1 MIQCLN
7 SRYQKLRRCKCYQDV
22 EEQAKHCSLSSRITN
37 TVILSFLHSVAESIP
52 SSLVQIY
59 AFLLF
64 SSQRSPASILSIIVS
79 IASIAFGSTTL
90 CFDFDL
96 DPERRIHNPG
106 FYGYV
111 PSNSGRRALVFY
123 SMFLFSACHIALRLL
138 GVALLAVFSSWI
150 TAAVLGG
157 DVLLF
162 LLLKLVRKD
171 LRYWLKLDGA
181 LSWIMSIVIRLFTKV
196 MVDFTVMVQLRRKC
210 CRRKLSSSP

>member
-1 MIQCLN
+1 M
-7 SRYQKLRRCKCYQDV
+7 
-22 EEQAKHCSLSSRITN
+22 
-37 TVILSFLHSVAESIP
+37 
-52 SSLVQIY
+52 
-59 AFLLF
+59 
-64 SSQRSPASILSIIVS
+64 SIIIS
-79 IASIAFGSTTL
+79 IATIAFGSTTI

-96 DPERRIHNPG
+96 DPERRIHTPG

-138 GVALLAVFSSWI
+138 GVAFLAGFSSI
-150 TAAVLGG
+150 VTAAVLGG

-162 LLLKLVRKD
+162 LLLKLARND

-181 LSWIMSIVIRLFTKV
+181 LSWIASFLFRFVLKI

-210 CRRKLSSSP
+210 CRRMLSSSP